1 MKRPL
6 SWLRLPGICL
16 LRTEP
21 CDICLLP
28 AASTPQSTIS
38 GIPRQEGSQGP
49 GVLWPALGSPS
60 HPRSRPFPGTSA
72 IRECSPSPWL
82 SAPQPGAVSPF
93 LPPPPH
99 SPGSASS
106 PRLHQQQGGTGL
118 SDSAQHSPA
127 SSRLAGVSAPGRQ
140 SPFPSE
146 PCSPIRPL
154 HKNGDTK
161 QGGAQTPVHRT
172 LLCAARPS
180 LGAACF
186 WPSLN
191 LSTSGT
197 SGWLLDPCGTQDMLS
212 EPPWEEGRGR
222 AGREGRGERENE

>member
-1 MKRPL
+1 MTSVSYLQPQHHSPPSAVFHDRREVRVPVSSGQHWGAPPIPGRAPFL
-6 SWLRLPGICL
+6 APQLPASAHPAPGSVHPSLVPCL
-16 LRTEP
+16 L
-21 CDICLLP
+21 
-28 AASTPQSTIS
+28 SS
-38 GIPRQEGSQGP
+38 
-49 GVLWPALGSPS
+49 
-60 HPRSRPFPGTSA
+60 
-72 IRECSPSPWL
+72 
-82 SAPQPGAVSPF
+82 
-93 LPPPPH
+93 PPPPH

-118 SDSAQHSPA
+118 SDSAQNSPA

-222 AGREGRGERENE
+222 AGRGRREVGGGGHWCGCPRRG